1 MSHIDTLAEILA
13 ARQTMIAAA
22 DQSYRYGG
30 EAYDKARNRL
40 FSLLDDALTEQTPSA
55 QTDADPRYR
64 VILAALTEQ
73 TPAPQ
78 PPPQW
83 WSTRWG
89 RRA

>member
-1 MSHIDTLAEILA
+1 MSHTDTLAEILA

-30 EAYDKARNRL
+30 EAYDKARNAL
-40 FSLLDDALTEQTPSA
+40 FATID
-55 QTDADPRYR
+55 
-64 VILAALTEQ
+64 AALIA
-73 TPAPQ
+73 APEVEPT

>member
-1 MSHIDTLAEILA
+1 MSHTDTLAEILA
-13 ARQTMIAAA
+13 ARQAMIAAA

-30 EAYDKARNRL
+30 EAYDAARNRL
-40 FSLLDDALTEQTPSA
+40 FSLLDDALIEAPVAA
-55 QTDADPRYR
+55 QT
-64 VILAALTEQ
+64 
-73 TPAPQ
+73 

>member
-1 MSHIDTLAEILA
+1 MSHTDTLAEILA
-13 ARQTMIAAA
+13 ARQAMIAAA

-30 EAYDKARNRL
+30 EAYDKARNAL
-40 FSLLDDALTEQTPSA
+40 FATIDAALTAAPVKP
-55 QTDADPRYR
+55 TDADPRYR

-73 TPAPQ
+73 TPAATT
-78 PPPQW
+78 PPQW